1 MEYSSATDVGK
12 VRQHNE
18 DAVAVV
24 KSGEYVLAVVAD
36 GMGGHRAG
44 DTASRLAC
52 ETLVTGFYD
61 LKESLARDEITAW
74 LEKAASEAN
83 SNIFEY
89 QKIHPECRGMGT
101 TLTAA
106 LSTVDF
112 TAYANAGDSRLYIS
126 AADGLQQV
134 TEDHSLVEEL
144 VKRGEISVEEAEKHP
159 QKHVL
164 TRALGTEKTIMVDT
178 GIVEWQE
185 KDTILLCS
193 DGLTNKL
200 PDKEIEEVLQKF
212 PIVDIPVLLI
222 DKANERGGEDNI
234 TAAAVRNREVGI

>member
-12 VRQHNE
+12 IRQHNE

-61 LKESLARDEITAW
+61 LQESLARNEITAW

-83 SNIFEY
+83 RNIFEY
-89 QKIHPECRGMGT
+89 QKVHPECRGMGT

-106 LSTVDF
+106 LSTVNF
-112 TAYANAGDSRLYIS
+112 TAYANAGDSRLYILES
-126 AADGLQQV
+126 GSLRQV

-144 VKRGEISVEEAEKHP
+144 VRRGELSVKEAEKHP

-164 TRALGTEKTIMVDT
+164 TRALGTEKTIAVDT
-178 GIVEWQE
+178 GVVEWKE
-185 KDTILLCS
+185 NDTILLCS

-200 PDKEIEEVLQKF
+200 PDKEIEEVLQEYSLK
-212 PIVDIPVLLI
+212 DTAVLLI

>member
-24 KSGEYVLAVVAD
+24 ESGEYVLAVVAD

-61 LKESLARDEITAW
+61 MKKPLARDEVTVW
-74 LEKAASEAN
+74 LEKAAAEAN
-83 SNIFEY
+83 TNIFEY
-89 QKIHPECRGMGT
+89 QKVHPECRGMGT

-106 LSTVDF
+106 LSTADF
-112 TAYANAGDSRLYIS
+112 TAYANAGDSRIYIY
-126 AADGLQQV
+126 GENELRQV

-144 VKRGEISVEEAEKHP
+144 VRRGEISVEEAEKHP

-178 GIVEWQE
+178 GIIEWQE

-200 PDKEIEEVLQKF
+200 PAEEIEEVLQKYS
-212 PIVDIPVLLI
+212 IMEIPGLLI